1 MTTSAEML
9 NLIILFLLSKT
20 QNYIFMSSLYQQKTI
35 KNHQNSLAK
44 NLKDQ
49 CIWSEHK
56 TKVKIKT
63 QQMSIDIS

>member
-49 CIWSEHK
+49 CIG
-56 TKVKIKT
+56 VNIK
-63 QQMSIDIS
+63 QK